1 MLSVALLTL
10 ALAPQ
15 NGDVKGEEQPPL
27 RQDWRVPAPA
37 PRSPEEALASFRLSP
52 GLKVE
57 LVAAEPL
64 VVAPVCAMF
73 DERGALWVCEMRTY
87 MRDADGSREDA
98 AENAVIV
105 LHDRDGDGRM
115 DERQVFLDGLVLPR
129 AVAPTRGG
137 ALVLAPPNLL
147 FARDTDDDGRADDVR
162 VVDTGLQG
170 IASPEHAINGLLHGL
185 DGWFWCANAPWRYRW
200 EGERLV
206 RGRTAGG
213 GQWGITQD
221 RFGRIYFNDN
231 STPLRTNAYASHYAV
246 RNPALG
252 VAHGMGVSIARG
264 ARPNPT
270 HLTPGVNRGY
280 RGTTLVDGRL
290 NEFTGAC
297 GPLVYEGDALP
308 ERYRGSAFV
317 CEVTAN
323 LVHHFE
329 LQHRPGELPVATT
342 GPGGGV
348 LLESDDERFR
358 PVNLAEGPDGALYVV
373 DMYRGVIQH
382 RLFVTSW
389 LRAQMEERALEEPV
403 DRGRIWRITAADARP
418 RERVQLAECSWTE
431 LGNAL
436 SLPNRWTRQTA
447 QRLFAEDGDSS
458 RDAAEVLQEVA
469 HEGDELARPHLAA
482 LVAAPV
488 DVAPIA
494 TGDAGS
500 LERVL
505 ALGELRTPEAVDALV
520 GIAWTGKLDATRR
533 GAIVSGLAGRELEFL
548 RRTLERTSGASHPP
562 SAAEWLGDESLEPS
576 ATHPS
581 PWFAEAPATPDALAL
596 VELIGACA
604 VQDGGE
610 PFVAELVDWISGHAK
625 GVRVPEEWRNVLAK
639 GALGARAKDAQG
651 NSRPIRVTK
660 EPAACADTLPG
671 ALAFAEALVWRG
683 KPGSEGLFP
692 RDLDAQ
698 ERARFERGRSIY
710 EQSCAACHQVSG
722 RGDIGVA
729 PPLRNS
735 PWVTGDAERT
745 AKIVLFGL
753 RGPLTLDNVT
763 WDAEMPSHSFD
774 DEDTASVLTY
784 IRRAW
789 NHGADPVAPELVRRV
804 RDASSSRRGP
814 WHVSELP

>member
-10 ALAPQ
+10 ALALQ

-27 RQDWRVPAPA
+27 PQDWRVPVSA

-64 VVAPVCAMF
+64 VVAPVCAVF

-162 VVDTGLQG
+162 VVETGLQG
-170 IASPEHAINGLLHGL
+170 IASPEHAINGLLYGL

-206 RGRTAGG
+206 RGWTAGG

-231 STPLRTNAYASHYAV
+231 STPLRTNAYASQYAV

-252 VAHGMGVSIARG
+252 IAHGMGVSITHG
-264 ARPNPT
+264 SRPNPT

-329 LQHRPGELPVATT
+329 LEHRRDGLPVATN

-358 PVNLAEGPDGALYVV
+358 PVNLAEGPEGALYVV

-389 LRAQMEERALEEPV
+389 LRAQMEERALEEPI
-403 DRGRIWRITAADARP
+403 DRGRIWRITAADAKP
-418 RERVQLAECSWTE
+418 RERVKLAECSWTE
-431 LGNAL
+431 LGHAL
-436 SLPNRWTRQTA
+436 SSPNRWTRQTA
-447 QRLFAEDGDSS
+447 QRLFAEEGDTS
-458 RDAAEVLQEVA
+458 RDAAEVLQEVVSKG
-469 HEGDELARPHLAA
+469 EELARPHLAVLVPPSADAAA
-482 LVAAPV
+482 LAWEG
-488 DVAPIA
+488 I
-494 TGDAGS
+494 GNS

-505 ALGELRTPEAVDALV
+505 ALGQLRTPEAIDLLV
-520 GIAWTGKLDATRR
+520 GMVWSGKLDATRC
-533 GAIVSGLAGRELEFL
+533 GAVVSGLAGREFAFL
-548 RRTLERTSGASHPP
+548 RRTLETCARDCWLPSH
-562 SAAEWLGDESLEPS
+562 EP
-576 ATHPS
+576 
-581 PWFAEAPATPDALAL
+581 EKLAL

-604 VQDGGE
+604 VNDGGDAIL
-610 PFVAELVDWISGHAK
+610 AELIEWIGGFAK
-625 GVRVPEEWRNVLAK
+625 GLNVPNEWRNALAK
-639 GALGARAKDAQG
+639 GALGARAKDAKG
-651 NSRPIRVTK
+651 NFRPIRVPK
-660 EPAACADTLPG
+660 EPVAFVHGLPE
-671 ALAFAEALVWRG
+671 ATAFLEALVWPG

-698 ERARFERGRSIY
+698 EQARFERGRSIY
-710 EQSCAACHQVSG
+710 EQTCAACHQVTG

-735 PWVTGDAERT
+735 PWVLGDAERT
-745 AKIVLFGL
+745 TKIVLHGL
-753 RGPLTLDNVT
+753 RGVVTLDNLT
-763 WDAEMPSHSFD
+763 WDAEMPSHSFS

-789 NHGADPVAPELVRRV
+789 NHGADPVAPEQVRKV
-804 RDASSSRRGP
+804 REAHAARRGP

>member
-1 MLSVALLTL
+1 MLALALAL

-27 RQDWRVPAPA
+27 REEWRVPAPK
-37 PRSPEEALASFRLSP
+37 PLSPEEALQSFRLAP

-64 VVAPVCAMF
+64 VVAPVCATF
-73 DERGALWVCEMRTY
+73 DELGQLWVCEMRTY
-87 MRDADGSREDA
+87 MRDADAIGEA
-98 AENAVIV
+98 EPENAVVV
-105 LHDRDGDGRM
+105 LRDTDGDGRM
-115 DERQVFLDGLVLPR
+115 DERRVFLDGLVLPR

-137 ALVLAPPNLL
+137 ALVLTPPNLL
-147 FARDTDDDGRADDVR
+147 FARDTDGDGAADFVK
-162 VVDTGLQG
+162 VVDSGLQG
-170 IASPEHAINGLLHGL
+170 IVSPEHAINGLWYAT

-200 EGERLV
+200 NGELLE

-213 GQWGITQD
+213 GQWGISED

-231 STPLRTNAYASHYAV
+231 SNALRTDAYPSHFAV

-264 ARPNPT
+264 TKPNPT

-280 RGTTLVDGRL
+280 RGTTLVDGKL

-308 ERYRGSAFV
+308 ERYRGDAFV
-317 CEVTAN
+317 CEVTSN

-329 LQHRPGELPVATT
+329 LERAGEELPKAVTA
-342 GPGGGV
+342 PGGGT
-348 LLESDDERFR
+348 LIESPDERFR

-389 LRAQMEERALEEPV
+389 LRAQMEERQLEEPI
-403 DRGRIWRITAADARP
+403 DRGRIWRITAADAKP
-418 RERVQLAECSWTE
+418 KERVKLAECSWTE

-436 SLPNRWTRQTA
+436 SSPNRWTRQTA
-447 QRLFAEDGDSS
+447 QRLFAEEGDTS
-458 RDAAEVLQEVA
+458 RDAAEVLQEVVTN
-469 HEGDELARPHLAA
+469 GDALARPHLPALLPPPADAA
-482 LVAAPV
+482 AMAWEGV
-488 DVAPIA
+488 
-494 TGDAGS
+494 GNS

-505 ALGELRTPEAVDALV
+505 ALGQLRTPVAFELLV

-533 GAIVSGLAGRELEFL
+533 GAVVSGLAGREFEFL
-548 RRTLERTSGASHPP
+548 RGTLEVCAREGWPP
-562 SAAEWLGDESLEPS
+562 PHEP
-576 ATHPS
+576 
-581 PWFAEAPATPDALAL
+581 EKLAL

-604 VQDGGE
+604 VNDGGDAIL
-610 PFVAELVDWISGHAK
+610 VELVDWIGGFAK
-625 GVRVPEEWRNVLAK
+625 GLNVPNEWRNALAK
-639 GALGARAKDAQG
+639 GALSARAKDAKG
-651 NSRPIRVTK
+651 NFRPIRVPK
-660 EPAACADTLPG
+660 EAVAFVHGLPE
-671 ALAFAEALVWRG
+671 ATAFVEALVWRG

-692 RDLDAQ
+692 RDLDAT
-698 ERARFERGRSIY
+698 ESAHFERGRSIY
-710 EQSCAACHQVSG
+710 EQTCAACHQVTG

-735 PWVTGDAERT
+735 PWVLGDAERT
-745 AKIVLFGL
+745 TKIVLHGL
-753 RGPLTLDNVT
+753 RGPVTLDNLT
-763 WDAEMPSHSFD
+763 WDAEMPSHSFSD
-774 DEDTASVLTY
+774 DDTASVLTY

-789 NHGADPVAPELVRRV
+789 NHGADPVAPELVRKV
-804 RDASSSRRGP
+804 REAHAARRGP
-814 WHVSELP
+814 WHVSDLP

>member
-1 MLSVALLTL
+1 MLPLALLSL
-10 ALAPQ
+10 AISPQ

-27 RQDWRVPAPA
+27 RAEWRVPAPL
-37 PRSPEEALASFRLSP
+37 PLSPEEALASFRVAD
-52 GLKVE
+52 GLRVE

-64 VVAPVCAMF
+64 VVAPVCAVF
-73 DERGALWVCEMRTY
+73 DERGDLWVCEMRTY
-87 MRDADGSREDA
+87 MRDADGSREDEPA
-98 AENAVIV
+98 NAVVV
-105 LHDRDGDGRM
+105 LRDRDGDGRM
-115 DERQVFLDGLVLPR
+115 DERRVFLDGLVLPR

-137 ALVLAPPNLL
+137 ALVLSPPNLL
-147 FARDTDDDGRADDVR
+147 FARDTDGDGAADDVR
-162 VVDTGLQG
+162 VVDSGLQG
-170 IASPEHAINGLLHGL
+170 VASPEHAINGLWYAS

-213 GQWGITQD
+213 GQWGISED

-231 STPLRTNAYASHYAV
+231 STPLRADAYPSHFSV

-252 VAHGMGVSIARG
+252 VAQGMGVSIARG
-264 ARPNPT
+264 SKPHPT

-308 ERYRGSAFV
+308 ERFRGDAFV

-329 LQHRPGELPVATT
+329 LERGADELPKATT
-342 GPGGGV
+342 APGGGS
-348 LLESDDERFR
+348 LIESHDERFR

-389 LRAQMEERALEEPV
+389 LRAQMEERALEDPI
-403 DRGRIWRITAADARP
+403 DRGRIWRITAADAKP
-418 RERVQLAECSWTE
+418 LERVKLAECSWTE
-431 LGNAL
+431 LGQAL
-436 SLPNRWTRQTA
+436 SSPNRWTRQTA
-447 QRLFAEDGDSS
+447 QRLFAEEGESS
-458 RDAAEVLQEVA
+458 RDAAAVLQEVVRRS
-469 HEGDELARPHLAA
+469 DELARPHLSA
-482 LVAAPV
+482 LVPSPAEVALAAW
-488 DVAPIA
+488 
-494 TGDAGS
+494 GDGHA

-505 ALGELRTPEAVDALV
+505 ALGNSRTPEALDKLIE
-520 GIAWTGKLDATRR
+520 IAWTGKLDATRR
-533 GAIVSGLAGRELEFL
+533 GAIVSGLAGREFQFL
-548 RRTLERTSGASHPP
+548 RRTLERTEGSVRPIPAEEWVG
-562 SAAEWLGDESLEPS
+562 SAPR
-576 ATHPS
+576 
-581 PWFAEAPATPDALAL
+581 ATPPGSPEVWFSKAPETSDALAL

-604 VQDGGE
+604 VNDSGE
-610 PFVAELVDWISGHAK
+610 EFLGELVAWIHGHAA
-625 GVRVPEEWRNVLAK
+625 GVQVTQAWRRALAK
-639 GALGARAKDAQG
+639 GALGARAKDAKG
-651 NSRPIRVTK
+651 NYRPIRVSA
-660 EPAACADTLPG
+660 EPLACLDGLPE
-671 ALAFAEALVWRG
+671 ARAFTEALVWPG

-692 RDLDAQ
+692 RELDAE

-710 EQSCAACHQVSG
+710 EQTCAACHQVTG

-735 PWVTGDAERT
+735 PWVLGDAVRT
-745 AKIVLFGL
+745 TKVVLHGL
-753 RGPLTLDNVT
+753 RGPVTLDNLT
-763 WDAEMPSHSFD
+763 WDAEMPSHSFS

-789 NHGADPVAPELVRRV
+789 NHGADPVAPELVRKVREESGARRV
-804 RDASSSRRGP
+804 P